1 MTAAIVPWA
10 LSRVVVGAAAGLRGW
25 KVVSCFS
32 QVVLCNR
39 PVAVTTAQ
47 RGLTTDN
54 SGSPAVQIWVA
65 HPREF

>member
-1 MTAAIVPWA
+1 ME
-10 LSRVVVGAAAGLRGW
+10 
-25 KVVSCFS
+25 SCELFFTGC
-32 QVVLCNR
+32 LNR
-39 PVAVTTAQ
+39 RVAVTTAQ

>member
-32 QVVLCNR
+32 QVVLID
-39 PVAVTTAQ
+39 V
-47 RGLTTDN
+47 LL
-54 SGSPAVQIWVA
+54 
-65 HPREF
+65 

>member
-25 KVVSCFS
+25 NVVGCFS
-32 QVVLCNR
+32 QVVLCTSR
-39 PVAVTTAQ
+39 VAVTTAQ
-47 RGLTTDN
+47 RGLTTAN
-54 SGSPAVQIWVA
+54 SGSRAVQIWVA